1 MSLESKGAER
11 MTNPSLIE
19 TLRLDA
25 DGDVPLLPGHLTRV
39 ATSAEALRYRWP
51 GEDVWIMQVA
61 QALQGLPKVAHRVRV
76 LTAPDGAI
84 AVETA
89 PLLPLGERPLV
100 SLAPAVL
107 DSQEPYLQHKTTR
120 RDWYEP
126 ASAWL
131 AQHPAYFDLLFFN
144 ERGELCE
151 GSRSNVYV
159 LLEQGWVTPPV
170 SSGLLPGV
178 QRAALLESGAVQEAV
193 LTATD
198 LQRAQSVRLS
208 NALRGWFEVTVA
220 EAPGL
225 A

>member
-1 MSLESKGAER
+1 MFVESPGVER
-11 MTNPSLIE
+11 MTNPALIE
-19 TLRLDA
+19 TLLLEA

-39 ATSAEALRYRWP
+39 AMSAEALRYRWP
-51 GEDVWIMQVA
+51 GEDVWIMTVA

-76 LTAPDGAI
+76 LTAPDGAVS
-84 AVETA
+84 VETA
-89 PLLPLGERPLV
+89 PLPPLAQRPLV
-100 SLAPAVL
+100 SVASDVL

-120 RDWYEP
+120 RDWYAP
-126 ASAWL
+126 AAAWL
-131 AQHPAYFDLLFFN
+131 AQHPEHFDLLFFN

-159 LLEQGWVTPPV
+159 QLDEGWVTPPV

-178 QRAALLESGAVQEAV
+178 QRAALLESGAVQEGV
-193 LTATD
+193 LTAAD
-198 LQRAQSVRLS
+198 LQRAQAVRLS
-208 NALRGWFEVTVA
+208 NALRGWFEVALV